1 MNAHELPVPEIT
13 LERYRLGELPAA
25 ETARV
30 KARLEQDDGLRK
42 RLLALDRSDEE
53 LRSAYRPDWLAARI
67 VERRAAAAG
76 ARGSTRWRW
85 PVALATTVAATA
97 VLVIAVV
104 VRGTDRSGDPRRAAA
119 SPVTE
124 RIKGL
129 GLGLELY
136 RRTQVGSETLADGA
150 TARTG
155 DLLRVGY
162 HAAGHTYGLIISID
176 GRGAVTRHL
185 PPSGE
190 RAAALQRDATVLLD
204 HAYELDDA
212 PLWER
217 FYFIAGDSPFAC
229 APVVDAARRAAA
241 VRPSVPPAM
250 LDLPPGLE
258 QSTITVQKETRP

>member
-1 MNAHELPVPEIT
+1 MNAHELPVPDIT

-30 KARLEQDDGLRK
+30 KARLEQDDDLRQ
-42 RLLALDRSDEE
+42 RLSALDRSDDE
-53 LRSAYRPDWLAARI
+53 LQGAHDPDWLASRI
-67 VERRAAAAG
+67 VERRAAATRSSA
-76 ARGSTRWRW
+76 AARWRW
-85 PVALATTVAATA
+85 PVAVAASVVVTA
-97 VLVIAVV
+97 VLAIAVV
-104 VRGTDRSGDPRRAAA
+104 DRETGRSGDVRTAPAPPA
-119 SPVTE
+119 TE
-124 RIKGL
+124 RIKGS
-129 GLGLELY
+129 GPGLELY

-150 TARTG
+150 PVRQG

-162 HAAGHTYGLIISID
+162 HPAGHTYGLIISID

-185 PPSGE
+185 PASGD

-204 HAYELDDA
+204 QAYELDDA

-217 FYFIAGDSPFAC
+217 FYFITGDSPFAC
-229 APVVDAARRAAA
+229 APVVEAARRAAA
-241 VRPSVPPAM
+241 AHPSVPPAM